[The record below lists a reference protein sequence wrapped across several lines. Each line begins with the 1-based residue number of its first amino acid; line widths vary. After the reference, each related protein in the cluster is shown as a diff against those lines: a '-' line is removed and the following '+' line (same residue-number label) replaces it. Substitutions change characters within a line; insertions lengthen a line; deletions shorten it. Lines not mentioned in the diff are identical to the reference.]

1 MDDGCSDGNGV
12 LKAEVTIDKG
22 KMLEIFKQLKGRK
35 LIPDTGKRGFSCI
48 SRQIS
53 FKRIGA
59 ALTRQT
65 EKKTFHCG
73 LPSWLRAT
81 KLYLTDL
88 SLPTCSL
95 APDIAIEHCGGGMLR
110 GSEVNTCCS
119 VVECGWCSDC
129 PVQCIKGLGWSLS
142 GADWARTVELT
153 VTMQCIYCQVH
164 AGCWEWGGACRDACK
179 C

>member
-22 KMLEIFKQLKGRK
+22 KMLEIFKQLNERK
-35 LIPDTGKRGFSCI
+35 IISDTGKRGFSLI

-95 APDIAIEHCGGGMLR
+95 APDIAIEHGTVEEVC
-110 GSEVNTCCS
+110 SEAQKWTPAVLWWS
-119 VVECGWCSDC
+119 VVDA
-129 PVQCIKGLGWSLS
+129 V
-142 GADWARTVELT
+142 TVLYN
-153 VTMQCIYCQVH
+153 VSKV
-164 AGCWEWGGACRDACK
+164 WGGHCQK
-179 C
+179 QTGPELWSWQ